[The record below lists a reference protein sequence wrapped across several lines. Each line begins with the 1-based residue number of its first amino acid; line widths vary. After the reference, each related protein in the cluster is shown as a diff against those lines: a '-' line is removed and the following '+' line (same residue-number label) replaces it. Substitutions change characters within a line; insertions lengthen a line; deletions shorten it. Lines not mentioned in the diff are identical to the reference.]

1 MWVSIYSINQSQV
14 QRYISCKTLGHAKMW
29 EHLRPLPLSFALSGT
44 KPLKRSFCLSCF
56 RSLYVNMVGL
66 WVTVSLAVF
75 SGLTMFSIY
84 KNCDPLSNGDVN
96 SSDQVNAIGCLSTA
110 AVSRATG
117 PRSSKV
123 SMCTSCCPTSSWI
136 YWRST
141 LESLACLW
149 LLPTAAPWGEGHIK
163 GRYIIFK
170 ECFSLFSQWTEADTN
185 WPVS

>member
-29 EHLRPLPLSFALSGT
+29 AHLRPLPLSFALSGT
-44 KPLKRSFCLSCF
+44 KRLRQSFCLSCF

-96 SSDQVNAIGCLSTA
+96 STDEVNATGCFSTA
-110 AVSRATG
+110 AVSRATR
-117 PRSSKV
+117 PRWSKV
-123 SMCTSCCPTSSWI
+123 FVCVNQ
-136 YWRST
+136 
-141 LESLACLW
+141 
-149 LLPTAAPWGEGHIK
+149 LLPYLVMDMLASYPGIPGLFVAAAYSGTLRWGQSMRGIK
-163 GRYIIFK
+163 L
-170 ECFSLFSQWTEADTN
+170 LFFFCSR
-185 WPVS
+185 